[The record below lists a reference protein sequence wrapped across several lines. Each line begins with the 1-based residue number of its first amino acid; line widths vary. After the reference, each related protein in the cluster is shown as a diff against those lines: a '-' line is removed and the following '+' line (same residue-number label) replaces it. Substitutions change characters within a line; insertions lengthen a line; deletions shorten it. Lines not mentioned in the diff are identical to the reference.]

1 MRPVLAQNARGYGD
15 VTIDTDAVVE
25 AIGKDKK
32 NVGSEL
38 RLVLPD
44 ENGRIGVVR
53 LPNDAVF
60 RAICDEYLQHARPR

>member
-1 MRPVLAQNARGYGD
+1 VPLD
-15 VTIDTDAVVE
+15 DFLE

-44 ENGRIGVVR
+44 ENGRVGLGSYPADDR
-53 LPNDAVF
+53 F
-60 RAICDEYLQHARPR
+60 RGIVAEYLDGVRGT